1 MIKVVYFVSITL
13 LIINVVFA
21 LFALIN
27 MDTFNLILFVSQAF
41 VLFAIAVISNT
52 AIKNDGIREELR
64 GFRDYYFEST
74 KEKEKK

>member
-13 LIINVVFA
+13 LIINLVFA
-21 LFALIN
+21 IINFETLNLVLFI
-27 MDTFNLILFVSQAF
+27 SQSF

-52 AIKNDGIREELR
+52 AIKNEGIREELI